1 MASSS
6 SSPSFFSNRNEDL
19 KPENIEPSVR
29 DRNQEMVT
37 MESCTN
43 MTQQTKQL
51 CDDDDDKTSVSVE
64 EETKVIVRQGQS
76 AVEQIRILSQEATIL
91 DSNASSQDSIRTHNG
106 GISEIDIPINNSGPT
121 PPTVPTTDISQSPI
135 SVANTQNSQQES
147 RREKHIMI
155 SYNQATSLA
164 VCQKI
169 YDYLKARNYNVWFDQ
184 VDLHGSII
192 NGMGEAVDNSY
203 VILLCINTGYEKSAF
218 CSMEAKY
225 AIEKRIPVIPCMME
239 ENFRPK
245 GGLGIIKSDLKH
257 IEFFYEDKFDESME
271 KLISEIK
278 FFARPLED
286 TRTTEANMGQLSSET
301 TTTATTMTSPSTN
314 HTNFCARFNTII
326 CEHILSVQNRYLRRE
341 NLNENE
347 FGKVLHTL
355 IQEFSPESL
364 QSFETIEPIV
374 NENRHQQEIDNDRL
388 LQHFLQRNEQFA
400 ESIRMQQHYNDHIQ
414 QHRYGLDERLAAF
427 LRFQEKQEQENTRF
441 SQIHVN
447 HNDRLISIVDVQQRN
462 YASIQQQYANQN
474 ELLAH
479 ISRKQQEQERNNRI
493 SEQLLQHVE
502 QYTQLFVN
510 QQQQSARDTAA
521 LYQLINR
528 SLERNES
535 LESII
540 NHRLTPQAQQEPA
553 EGRFNFDTLNKL
565 IQTIILLWILIILL
579 KNT

>member
-245 GGLGIIKSDLKH
+245 G
-257 IEFFYEDKFDESME
+257 
-271 KLISEIK
+271 
-278 FFARPLED
+278 ED

-326 CEHILSVQNRYLRRE
+326 FEHILSVQNRYLHRE

-388 LQHFLQRNEQFA
+388 LQHFLQRNEQLA

-474 ELLAH
+474 DLLAH

-540 NHRLTPQAQQEPA
+540 NHRLTPHAQQEPA